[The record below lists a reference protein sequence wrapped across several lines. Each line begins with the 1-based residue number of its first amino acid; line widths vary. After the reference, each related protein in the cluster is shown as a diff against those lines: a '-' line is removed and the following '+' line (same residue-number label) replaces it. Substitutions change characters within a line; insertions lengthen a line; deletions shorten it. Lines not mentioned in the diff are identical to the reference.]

1 MIIIGKNQPAFDK
14 AGRICYNQT
23 TLGNG
28 GDTVENTASHKTAR
42 KGWLTGVET
51 PLLKCNQW
59 GLSREALAKWCKVLF
74 VLMLIPLVLVALYN
88 YPADDDFAY
97 TAEASVT
104 WVRTH
109 SPIATIKAILAKMT
123 SDYLTH
129 FGLFMHPIFNATN
142 ALIFDLNLYFLNN
155 WYMLALVCL
164 LCGYLLKGVLVHWL
178 GADKSTFWIVYTA
191 LMILVLQF
199 MPCIGEGVYWHA
211 GSNHT
216 FSALMLL
223 ALLGLLTRCHLP
235 QSRGRA
241 IWRIFWITVCCAC
254 VGAVEYS
261 TLLGGTL
268 TIVLLAF
275 WAFTAK
281 SKSRPYFVYA
291 LVVLAV
297 VLLIFAISPGN
308 AIRQDKV
315 GEPMNPVTAV
325 IVTVLDS
332 FDLAGKWLSPHLFAM
347 LMLIIPAMWKPLKE
361 SKLTFKHPLLWFI
374 TGYGLFSAAM
384 VPGVYSTYGYD
395 TGRYLNVLWLY
406 FLLMVLGSVLYL
418 EGSLI
423 RWLEKQESEE
433 AQAALKATGSL
444 GQRYTSLYLALCLFF
459 LGMGGF
465 SVTIMNTSSISA
477 TKSMLTGEAA
487 SFRRQMAEREE
498 YIRVTDS
505 DVTEI
510 KPIMER
516 PYVFK
521 DDKLPWQGKYGAVR
535 YMKYY
540 FEVHYFAEHPEAL
553 QQN

>member
-1 MIIIGKNQPAFDK
+1 MRGRVAFDK

-28 GDTVENTASHKTAR
+28 GDSVENTASHKAGR
-42 KGWLTGVET
+42 KSWLTGTET
-51 PLLKCNQW
+51 PLLNSNRW
-59 GLSREALAKWCKVLF
+59 GLSRETLAKVCIAVF
-74 VLMLIPLVLVALYN
+74 VLMLIPLVLIAFYN

-109 SPIATIKAILAKMT
+109 SLVATAKAILAKMT
-123 SDYLTH
+123 SDYQNH
-129 FGLFMHPIFNATN
+129 FGLFVHPIFNATN
-142 ALIFDLNLYFLNN
+142 ALIFDLDLYFLNN

-164 LCGYLLKGVLVHWL
+164 CVGYLLKGALVRWM
-178 GADKSTFWIVYTA
+178 GTDKSTFWIVYTA
-191 LMILVLQF
+191 VMILVLQF
-199 MPCIGEGVYWHA
+199 MPCIGEGVFWHA

-223 ALLGLLTRCHLP
+223 VLLGLLLRCHLP

-241 IWRIFWITVCCAC
+241 VWRVVCITFCCAC

-268 TIVLLAF
+268 VVALLAV
-275 WAFTAK
+275 WAFAAK

-297 VLLIFAISPGN
+297 VLIIFALSPGN
-308 AIRQDKV
+308 AIRQDRV
-315 GEPMNPVTAV
+315 GEPMNPVAAV
-325 IVTVLDS
+325 IVSVLDS

-347 LMLIIPAMWKPLKE
+347 LMLIVPVMWKPLKE
-361 SKLTFKHPLLWFI
+361 SSLRFKHPLLWFI

-384 VPGVYSTYGYD
+384 VPGVYSSYGYD

-406 FLLMVLGSVLYL
+406 FLLMVIGSVLYL
-418 EGSLI
+418 EGSFI
-423 RWLEKQESEE
+423 RWLEKQESGE
-433 AQAALKATGSL
+433 AKAARQATGKL
-444 GQRYTSLYLALCLFF
+444 GQRYTALYLALCLLF
-459 LGMGGF
+459 LGFGGF

-553 QQN
+553 EGK